1 MRIFPR
7 NMKRALKGSLFGL
20 LLAAAMT
27 VQAFGA
33 DIQAMDGMTDMTAD
47 GTGAGQYGEPGQGT
61 DGTGELTDA
70 PVTLDVVYGYKN
82 IAKSGRFLPLHME
95 LGNRTDQVFKGT
107 LCVLAMES
115 DMQGYSMSM
124 E

>member
-1 MRIFPR
+1 
-7 NMKRALKGSLFGL
+7 MKRALKGSLFGL

-27 VQAFGA
+27 VQTFGA

-47 GTGAGQYGEPGQGT
+47 GTGAGQYGEPRQGT

-82 IAKSGRFLPLHME
+82 IAKSGRFLPAAH
-95 LGNRTDQVFKGT
+95 GT
-107 LCVLAMES
+107 GQS
-115 DMQGYSMSM
+115 DGPGI
-124 E
+124 